1 MGIINMN
8 FLSGGRKMATAIV
21 IILLLLLVIYI
32 IYIFNQII
40 KASNLNLEAFS
51 NVDIALKKRYDL
63 IPNLEKV
70 VKGYKEH
77 EQSTLENITEM
88 RSKLSEKM
96 TVSDRQKEEDKY
108 SAIIKDVFVS
118 IENYPEL
125 KAGENFL
132 KFQESLVAI
141 EEEIELARRYYNG
154 TTRNYNSLIQTF
166 PNSVLASILGYSK
179 RSFFEVDLLTRE
191 NVQVDFA
198 DRRQNPR

>member
-1 MGIINMN
+1 M
-8 FLSGGRKMATAIV
+8 TTVIV
-21 IILLLLLVIYI
+21 ITLLLALVIYI

-63 IPNLEKV
+63 IPNLEEV
-70 VKGYKEH
+70 VKGYEEH
-77 EQSTLENITEM
+77 EKATLENITEM
-88 RSKLSEKM
+88 RNKLSEKM

-108 SAIIKDVFVS
+108 SAIIKEVMVS
-118 IENYPEL
+118 VENYPNL
-125 KAGENFL
+125 KAGDNFL
-132 KFQESLVAI
+132 KFQEALMKI

-166 PNSVLASILGYSK
+166 PNNILSSILGYSK
-179 RSFFEVDLLTRE
+179 RAFFEVDLLTRQ
-191 NVQVDFA
+191 NVQINFE

>member
-1 MGIINMN
+1 
-8 FLSGGRKMATAIV
+8 MATIIV
-21 IILLLLLVIYI
+21 IGLLSLLVIYI
-32 IYIFNQII
+32 IYIFNKII

-77 EQSTLENITEM
+77 EQTTLENITEM

-96 TVSDRQKEEDKY
+96 TISDRQREEDKY
-108 SAIIKDVFVS
+108 SAIIKDVFISV
-118 IENYPEL
+118 ENYPEL

-132 KFQESLVAI
+132 KFQQSLMAI

-166 PNSVLASILGYSK
+166 PNNILASILGYT
-179 RSFFEVDLLTRE
+179 RRAFFEVDLLTRQ
-191 NVQVDFA
+191 NIQIDFD